1 MMEIKDEQVIS
12 LKKTVEGLERRLIFD
27 ALNSCNWV
35 IARASKK
42 LDITERMLAYKMK
55 KYNIT
60 KQKGVRTTI
69 L

>member
-1 MMEIKDEQVIS
+1 MMEIKEEQVIS
-12 LKKTVEGLERRLIFD
+12 LRKTVEGLERRLIFD